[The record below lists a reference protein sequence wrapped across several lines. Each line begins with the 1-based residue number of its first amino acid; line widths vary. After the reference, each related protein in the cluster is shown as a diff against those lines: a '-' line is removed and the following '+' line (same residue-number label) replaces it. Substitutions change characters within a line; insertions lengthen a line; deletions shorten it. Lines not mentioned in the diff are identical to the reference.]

1 MKLRTGISVNI
12 MELRGR
18 EEEEYNEE
26 K

>member
-1 MKLRTGISVNI
+1 MKLRTGISVSI
-12 MELRGR
+12 MKLRGK